1 MPGRSVFKGGM
12 EKISGFISGLSFPA
26 CVFDASGK
34 PKLVNPH
41 MRHSHGDGGELSIAG
56 SCSFT
61 PSEEL
66 NGCGNCSHYPVTKGR
81 CVIPRVTRS
90 SRLVMAVGLENMG
103 GSTVAF
109 YGNGYAVD
117 PLEAHTALGEILFL
131 SGYRGKA
138 RSAATT
144 VSAASPWEASVP
156 LKDLVERAVDGL
168 DFGEVGLDLKV
179 GGEVSMDFTSLSAAR
194 LVIRR
199 MAVELLRLEPAGAV
213 AARSFSKSGEGATA
227 HVISLQVDIKRQA
240 AKSSKSE
247 ISAIGLRLSGYCQRL
262 GRMMGL
268 SIPVAETLVG
278 KGKADLR
285 FELAGGFAASEG
297 DGWKNGAGAVFKSLS
312 SREQEV
318 VEMVAAGLSN
328 EAISKKLG
336 IKVST
341 VKQHIKNIYRR
352 AKVNSRQELILL
364 AGG

>member
-1 MPGRSVFKGGM
+1 M

-26 CVFDASGK
+26 CVVDGHGELA
-34 PKLVNPH
+34 LINPA
-41 MRHSHGDGGELSIAG
+41 MRRSHGDGGELSIAG

-66 NGCGNCSHYPVTKGR
+66 NDCGNCSHYPVTKGR
-81 CVIPRVTRS
+81 CVIQRVTKS
-90 SRLVMAVGLENMG
+90 SRLVMAVGLEKMG
-103 GSTVAF
+103 DSTVAF
-109 YGNGYAVD
+109 YTNGSAVN
-117 PLEAHTALGEILFL
+117 PVEAHAALGGILSL
-131 SGYRGKA
+131 AGYGGKGKSRVIKVPA
-138 RSAATT
+138 P
-144 VSAASPWEASVP
+144 SPWEAKVH

-168 DFGEVGLDLKV
+168 DFGPAGIDLKV
-179 GGEVSMDFTSLSAAR
+179 GGEVSMDFASLSAAR
-194 LVIRR
+194 LIIRR
-199 MAVELLRLEPAGAV
+199 MAVELLGLEPVGAV
-213 AARSFSKSGEGATA
+213 TARSFSKSGEGATA

-247 ISAIGLRLSGYCQRL
+247 ISAMGLRLSRYCHQL

-268 SIPVAETLVG
+268 AMPDPLTLLG
-278 KGKADLR
+278 GGKADLR
-285 FELAGGFAASEG
+285 FELAGGFTALEEG
-297 DGWKNGAGAVFKSLS
+297 LRKNGADAVFKSLS

-318 VEMVAAGLSN
+318 VEMVAAGLVN

-352 AKVNSRQELILL
+352 TKVKSRQELILR